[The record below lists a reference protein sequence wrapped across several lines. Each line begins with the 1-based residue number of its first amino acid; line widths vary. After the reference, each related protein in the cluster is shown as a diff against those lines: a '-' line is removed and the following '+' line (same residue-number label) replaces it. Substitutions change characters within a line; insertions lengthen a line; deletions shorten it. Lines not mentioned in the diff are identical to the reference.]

1 MSLSLSL
8 AFKKNLQPGTNQIN
22 LKRNNRKDLI
32 LNITRQIIT
41 STSLFLKVTAQLT
54 NSFITVN
61 NK

>member
-1 MSLSLSL
+1 MSLSLSS

-22 LKRNNRKDLI
+22 LKGNNRKELI

-54 NSFITVN
+54 NSFITS
-61 NK
+61 K

>member
-22 LKRNNRKDLI
+22 LKGNNRKELI

-54 NSFITVN
+54 NSFITS
-61 NK
+61 K

>member
-54 NSFITVN
+54 NSFITS
-61 NK
+61 K

>member
-32 LNITRQIIT
+32 LNIARQIIT

-54 NSFITVN
+54 NSFITS
-61 NK
+61 K

>member
-41 STSLFLKVTAQLT
+41 LTSLFLKVTAQLT
-54 NSFITVN
+54 NSFITS
-61 NK
+61 K

>member
-1 MSLSLSL
+1 MSLSLSS

-32 LNITRQIIT
+32 LNIARQIIT

-54 NSFITVN
+54 NSFITS
-61 NK
+61 K

>member
-22 LKRNNRKDLI
+22 LKRNNRKELI
-32 LNITRQIIT
+32 LNIARQIIT

-54 NSFITVN
+54 NSFITS
-61 NK
+61 K

>member
-22 LKRNNRKDLI
+22 LKGNNRKDLI

-54 NSFITVN
+54 NSFITS
-61 NK
+61 K